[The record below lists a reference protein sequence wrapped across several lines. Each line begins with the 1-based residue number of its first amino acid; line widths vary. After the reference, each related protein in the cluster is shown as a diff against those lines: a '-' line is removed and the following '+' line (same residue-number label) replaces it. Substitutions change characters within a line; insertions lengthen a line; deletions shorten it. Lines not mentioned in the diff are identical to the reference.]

1 MATPAR
7 TSLSDLARGYR
18 FPAVSFELTDDY
30 VSRFLDAVED
40 ASAVYRERGLAPPLA
55 AAARGLGALLEV
67 LELPDGTLHVGQEV
81 VVRAGLPIGATVTLA
96 GRVAER
102 LERAGL
108 IISVIE
114 FELTPAGSD
123 AAALTGRTTVAVPAR
138 STSGGGS

>member
-7 TSLSDLARGYR
+7 TSLSDLPKGYR
-18 FPAVSFELTDDY
+18 FPPVRFELTADY
-30 VSRFLDAVED
+30 VSRYLDAVED

-67 LELPDGTLHVGQEV
+67 LDLPDGTLHVGQEV
-81 VVRAGLPIGATVTLA
+81 AVRAGVPIGATLTLA

-114 FELTPAGSD
+114 FELMPAGSD
-123 AAALTGRTTVAVPAR
+123 VAALTGRTTVAVPA
-138 STSGGGS
+138 TSRDGS

>member
-7 TSLSDLARGYR
+7 TSLSDLPKGYR
-18 FPAVSFELTDDY
+18 FPPISFDLTADY
-30 VSRFLDAVED
+30 VSQYLDAVED

-67 LELPDGTLHVGQEV
+67 LDLPDGALHVGQEV
-81 VVRAGLPIGATVTLA
+81 AVRAGLPIGATLTLA

-102 LERAGL
+102 AERAGL

-123 AAALTGRTTVAVPAR
+123 VAALTGRTTVAVPAR